1 MIHTDRG
8 FQYTGN
14 GFHKIVEKAGLVHS
28 MSRVGCCA
36 DNGLMEGF
44 RGMLK
49 RERKKKTAH
58 LEPSLH
64 LLTTL
69 ILHYHNMH

>member
-8 FQYTGN
+8 FQYTSN

-44 RGMLK
+44 W
-49 RERKKKTAH
+49 EC
-58 LEPSLH
+58 
-64 LLTTL
+64 
-69 ILHYHNMH
+69 